1 MAKKRH
7 TDPTIKSVTRFSVRL
22 SPYLDNELNNLAQ
35 ATGMER
41 STIVRAAL
49 ISLIEQYNARCPDT

>member
-7 TDPTIKSVTRFSVRL
+7 TDDTMKSVTRFSVRL

-35 ATGMER
+35 STGMER
-41 STIVRAAL
+41 SAIVRAAL
-49 ISLIEQYNARCPDT
+49 INLINAYNERCPDP

>member
-7 TDPTIKSVTRFSVRL
+7 TDQTIKSVTRFTVRL
-22 SPYLDNELNNLAQ
+22 SPYLDNELNNLTI

-49 ISLIEQYNARCPDT
+49 MSLIEQYNARCTDT

>member
-7 TDPTIKSVTRFSVRL
+7 TDDTIKSVTRFSVRL

-35 ATGMER
+35 TTGMER
-41 STIVRAAL
+41 SAIVRAAL
-49 ISLIEQYNARCPDT
+49 INLINAYNERCPDP

>member
-7 TDPTIKSVTRFSVRL
+7 IDDTMKSVTRFSVRL

-35 ATGMER
+35 TTGMER
-41 STIVRAAL
+41 SAIVRAAL
-49 ISLIEQYNARCPDT
+49 INLINAYNERCPDP

>member
-7 TDPTIKSVTRFSVRL
+7 TDDTMKSVTRFSVRL

-35 ATGMER
+35 TTGMER
-41 STIVRAAL
+41 SAIVRAAL
-49 ISLIEQYNARCPDT
+49 INLINACNERCPDP

>member
-7 TDPTIKSVTRFSVRL
+7 TDDTMKSVTRFSVRL

-35 ATGMER
+35 TTGMER
-41 STIVRAAL
+41 SAIVRAAL
-49 ISLIEQYNARCPDT
+49 INLINAYNETCPDP